1 MNKYSFYCELTLS
14 DSEDI
19 YIITR
24 KCVAK
29 HGVVI
34 PESKTDMVVELYVN
48 MNGKSFSFWKDSLGK
63 YVDFILSKN
72 TNVIKNNKKS
82 DKDANESTNKELNDS
97 LTFSFDN
104 NILTI
109 YDSNGTIHEI
119 PIPDVKPLE
128 DKIKELE
135 GRIRKLEDALL

>member
-1 MNKYSFYCELTLS
+1 MIDKPRVALSGHSNNSIPIVIRWYSDGMPRPSLGLEG
-14 DSEDI
+14 I
-19 YIITR
+19 
-24 KCVAK
+24 
-29 HGVVI
+29 
-34 PESKTDMVVELYVN
+34 MYVN

-72 TNVIKNNKKS
+72 TNVTTNNKKA
-82 DKDANESTNKELNDS
+82 DKDANESTSKELNDS

-119 PIPDVKPLE
+119 PIPYIKPLE
-128 DKIKELE
+128 DKIEELE

>member
-1 MNKYSFYCELTLS
+1 MIDKPRVALSSHSNNSIPIVIRWYSDGMPRPSLGLEG
-14 DSEDI
+14 I
-19 YIITR
+19 
-24 KCVAK
+24 
-29 HGVVI
+29 
-34 PESKTDMVVELYVN
+34 MYVN

-72 TNVIKNNKKS
+72 TNVTTNNKKS
-82 DKDANESTNKELNDS
+82 DKDANESTSKELNDS

>member
-1 MNKYSFYCELTLS
+1 MIDKPRVALSGHSNNSIPIVIRWYSDGMPRPSLGLEG
-14 DSEDI
+14 I
-19 YIITR
+19 
-24 KCVAK
+24 
-29 HGVVI
+29 
-34 PESKTDMVVELYVN
+34 MYVN

-72 TNVIKNNKKS
+72 TNVTTNNKKAY
-82 DKDANESTNKELNDS
+82 KDANESTSKELNDS

-109 YDSNGTIHEI
+109 YDSTGTIHEI

-128 DKIKELE
+128 DKIEELE

>member
-1 MNKYSFYCELTLS
+1 MIDKPRVALSSHSNNSIPIVIRWYSDGMPRPSLGLEG
-14 DSEDI
+14 I
-19 YIITR
+19 
-24 KCVAK
+24 
-29 HGVVI
+29 
-34 PESKTDMVVELYVN
+34 MYVN

-63 YVDFILSKN
+63 YVDFILSRN
-72 TNVIKNNKKS
+72 TNVTTNNKKA
-82 DKDANESTNKELNDS
+82 DKDANESTSKELNDS

-128 DKIKELE
+128 DKIEELE

>member
-1 MNKYSFYCELTLS
+1 MINKPRVALSGHSNNSIPIVIRWYSDGMPKPSLGLEG
-14 DSEDI
+14 I
-19 YIITR
+19 
-24 KCVAK
+24 
-29 HGVVI
+29 
-34 PESKTDMVVELYVN
+34 MYVN

-72 TNVIKNNKKS
+72 TNAATNNKKS
-82 DKDANESTNKELNDS
+82 DKDTNESTNKELNA

-119 PIPDVKPLE
+119 PIPDIKILE
-128 DKIKELE
+128 NKIEELE
-135 GRIRKLEDALL
+135 GRIRKLEDELL

>member
-1 MNKYSFYCELTLS
+1 MIDKPRVALSSHSNNSIPIVIRWYSDGMPRPSLGLEG
-14 DSEDI
+14 I
-19 YIITR
+19 
-24 KCVAK
+24 
-29 HGVVI
+29 
-34 PESKTDMVVELYVN
+34 MYVN
-48 MNGKSFSFWKDSLGK
+48 MNGRSFSFWKDSLGK

-72 TNVIKNNKKS
+72 TNVTTNNKKS
-82 DKDANESTNKELNDS
+82 DKDANESTSKELNDS

>member
-1 MNKYSFYCELTLS
+1 MIDKPRVALSSHSNNSIPIVIRWYSDGMPRPSLGLEG
-14 DSEDI
+14 I
-19 YIITR
+19 
-24 KCVAK
+24 
-29 HGVVI
+29 
-34 PESKTDMVVELYVN
+34 MYVN
-48 MNGKSFSFWKDSLGK
+48 MNGRSFSFWKDSLGK

-72 TNVIKNNKKS
+72 TNVTTNNKKS
-82 DKDANESTNKELNDS
+82 DKDANESTSKELNDS

-128 DKIKELE
+128 NKIEELE
-135 GRIRKLEDALL
+135 NRIRKLEDALL